1 MRTRKVILIAALT
14 ALGGLCVGVS
24 ILMTGNEL
32 ESPASHAASTS
43 SSAAPRAASPK
54 GGSVSPWG
62 ENYFP
67 NIPLVTHEGKK
78 VRFFDDLIKDKVVMI
93 NFIYTSCPDTCPL
106 ETARLAQVEKILG
119 DRVGRD
125 VFMYSISIDPEH
137 DTPEVLKAYAKRYQ
151 AGPGWLF
158 LTGKEAD
165 IIHLRK
171 KLGLY
176 IQEIQDG
183 SNNHNLSLIIGNQA
197 TGRWMK
203 RSPFENP
210 HVLATHVGS
219 WLHNW
224 KLPNKDAKDFAQAPK
239 LRSISDGER
248 LFRTRCAAC
257 HTLGGEVVG
266 GAAATDVA
274 GMGPDLMGVTK
285 RREAKWLARWIAEPD
300 KMLEEKDPIAMEL
313 YSQYNDVPMPNMRLN
328 EIDVSALIDFIAT
341 ESSRLAEKRGPRR
354 SAGLAREAGQRRSPR
369 PAREV
374 EQEPAPDGLI
384 IKDAW
389 IREAHP
395 EAKVN
400 AGYMTLHNAGSED
413 MVLVG
418 VKSQAHDKAELH
430 EMVMTEGMMNM
441 RRITSLSI
449 PAGGETQLRPGA
461 KHLMLMG
468 PRKPLSRGQKV
479 SITFVFQSGKEQ
491 TVTVPVMIV
500 DASRSPRL

>member
-1 MRTRKVILIAALT
+1 MRTRRVMLVAALT
-14 ALGGLCVGVS
+14 AFGGLCVGVS
-24 ILMTGNEL
+24 ILVTGNKPERTAP
-32 ESPASHAASTS
+32 PAVSASS
-43 SSAAPRAASPK
+43 DAAPQVASPK
-54 GGSVSPWG
+54 GGSGSPWG

-67 NIPLVTHEGKK
+67 NVPLVTHEGKE

-119 DRVGRD
+119 DRVGHD

-151 AGPGWLF
+151 AGPGWWF

-165 IIHLRK
+165 ITELRK

-176 IQEIQDG
+176 IKEIQDG

-224 KLPNKDAKDFAQAPK
+224 KLPNKDAKDFARAPK

-266 GAAATDVA
+266 GAVATDVA

-374 EQEPAPDGLI
+374 DQEPVPDGLI

-449 PAGGETQLRPGA
+449 PAGGETRLRPGA
-461 KHLMLMG
+461 KHLMLIG

-500 DASRSPRL
+500 EASRSPRL